1 MSFCCCLVTIFKH
14 ISSFLSAGDP
24 FDKPPCR
31 GCSSYLV
38 EPYIKCAECGPS
50 PLLLCL
56 QCFTRGYE
64 YKKHQSDHKYEI
76 MTSDFPV
83 LEPGWTAQEEMALL
97 EAVMDCGFGN
107 WQDVAYQMRTKTKE
121 ECESHYM
128 KNFINNPLFSSTLL
142 SLRQMEEARTADNAI
157 PFKPTDDPPR
167 PSFDSQL
174 SRDMAGYMPARADF
188 MEEFDNYAEWDL
200 KDIDF
205 VDDDSD
211 ILHVSYDIQVALHVS
226 AALKV
231 AVVDIYHSRL
241 KERQR
246 RKKIIRDHG
255 LINLR
260 KFQILERRY
269 PKEVQDLYD
278 AMRRFARVVGPVE
291 HDKFIESHALLMNNA
306 VSPPVVL
313 EFELR
318 REIRRLQEYRREGI
332 QSFCGAKVYERVKR
346 VREDERSKR
355 NMLCEVLQY
364 IHDDR
369 ACQQWLHKQAAI
381 DAGITPVVT
390 TITTSAGRRSAP
402 PLNLTGLP
410 GTEKLNERERE
421 LCQVVRLVPGAYLEY
436 KQALLNECRRQG
448 GLRLAQARS
457 LIKIDVNKTRKIYD
471 FLIKEG
477 YINKA

>member
-1 MSFCCCLVTIFKH
+1 MFVSD
-14 ISSFLSAGDP
+14 DP

-31 GCSSYLV
+31 GCSSLLT

-50 PLLLCL
+50 PFLLCL
-56 QCFTRGYE
+56 QCFTKGFE
-64 YKKHQSDHKYEI
+64 YKKHESDHKYEI

-83 LEPGWTAQEEMALL
+83 LESGWTAQEEMALL

-128 KNFINNPLFSSTLL
+128 KNFIHNPLFSSTLL
-142 SLRQMEEARTADNAI
+142 SLRKTKDSRFAEGAI

-167 PSFDSQL
+167 PTFDSVL

-205 VDDDSD
+205 VEDDSD
-211 ILHVSYDIQVALHVS
+211 ILR
-226 AALKV
+226 ALKLSV
-231 AVVDIYHSRL
+231 GGFLSYFLFGCIFFPLTSFLPFSFSV
-241 KERQR
+241 
-246 RKKIIRDHG
+246 
-255 LINLR
+255 
-260 KFQILERRY
+260 LERCY
-269 PKEVQDLYD
+269 PKEVQELYD
-278 AMRRFARVVGPVE
+278 VMRRFARVVGPIE
-291 HDKFIESHALLMNNA
+291 HDKFIESHA
-306 VSPPVVL
+306 L

-318 REIRRLQEYRREGI
+318 REIRRLQEYRKAGI
-332 QSFCGAKVYERVKR
+332 KSFCSAKVYERAKR
-346 VREDERSKR
+346 MREEERRKR
-355 NMLCEVLQY
+355 TMLCDVLQY
-364 IHDDR
+364 IQDGR
-369 ACQQWLHKQAAI
+369 ACQQWLSKQAAI
-381 DAGITPVVT
+381 VENGEEICVAT
-390 TITTSAGRRSAP
+390 GRRSAP

-410 GTEKLNERERE
+410 GTEKLNEREKE

-448 GLRLAQARS
+448 GLRLAQARA

-477 YINKA
+477 YITKA

>member
-1 MSFCCCLVTIFKH
+1 MDRLASF
-14 ISSFLSAGDP
+14 GNDP
-24 FDKPPCR
+24 FDKPPCK
-31 GCSSYLV
+31 GCSSHLT

-50 PLLLCL
+50 PFLICL
-56 QCFTRGYE
+56 QCYTRGFE
-64 YKKHQSDHKYEI
+64 FKKHQSDHKYEI

-142 SLRQMEEARTADNAI
+142 SLQKTKDSHFADTAI

-167 PSFDSQL
+167 PTFDSVL

-211 ILHVSYDIQVALHVS
+211 VLR
-226 AALKV
+226 ALKL
-231 AVVDIYHSRL
+231 AVLLPTHSAVPL
-241 KERQR
+241 SPSV
-246 RKKIIRDHG
+246 
-255 LINLR
+255 LV
-260 KFQILERRY
+260 LERCY
-269 PKEVQDLYD
+269 PKEVQEMYD
-278 AMRRFARVVGPVE
+278 AMRRFARVVGPTE
-291 HDKFIESHALLMNNA
+291 HDKFIESNA
-306 VSPPVVL
+306 
-313 EFELR
+313 
-318 REIRRLQEYRREGI
+318 
-332 QSFCGAKVYERVKR
+332 CAKVYDRVKR
-346 VREDERSKR
+346 VREEERRKR
-355 NMLCEVLQY
+355 TMLSDMLQY
-364 IHDDR
+364 IQDSR
-369 ACQQWLHKQAAI
+369 ACQQWLSKQAAI

-390 TITTSAGRRSAP
+390 PLPVTVSGRRSAP

-410 GTEKLNERERE
+410 GTEKLNEREKE

-448 GLRLAQARS
+448 GLRLAQARA

-477 YINKA
+477 YITKA

>member
-1 MSFCCCLVTIFKH
+1 MEHLASF
-14 ISSFLSAGDP
+14 GNDP
-24 FDKPPCR
+24 SDKPPCR
-31 GCSSYLV
+31 GCSSNLV

-50 PLLLCL
+50 PFLLCL
-56 QCFTRGYE
+56 QCFTRGFE
-64 YKKHQSDHKYEI
+64 FKKHESNHKYEI

-83 LEPGWTAQEEMALL
+83 LEPSWTAQEEMALL

-107 WQDVAYQMRTKTKE
+107 WQDVAYQMRTKNKE
-121 ECESHYM
+121 ECEAHYM

-142 SLRQMEEARTADNAI
+142 NLRQIEEARTADTAI

-167 PSFDSQL
+167 PTFDSLL

-211 ILHVSYDIQVALHVS
+211 ILH
-226 AALKV
+226 ALKI

-241 KERQR
+241 KERGR
-246 RKKIIRDHG
+246 RKK
-255 LINLR
+255 
-260 KFQILERRY
+260 
-269 PKEVQDLYD
+269 
-278 AMRRFARVVGPVE
+278 RFARVVGPIE
-291 HDKFIESHALLMNNA
+291 HDKFIESHAL
-306 VSPPVVL
+306 

-318 REIRRLQEYRREGI
+318 REIGRLQEYRRAGI
-332 QSFCGAKVYERVKR
+332 QSFCSAKVYERVKQ
-346 VREDERSKR
+346 VREDERRKR
-355 NMLCEVLQY
+355 TMLVDVLQY
-364 IHDDR
+364 IQDGR
-369 ACQQWLHKQAAI
+369 ACQQWLSKQARRAI
-381 DAGITPVVT
+381 TEIPPTYSVVYYC
-390 TITTSAGRRSAP
+390 RRCAP

-410 GTEKLNERERE
+410 GTEKLNDREKE

-448 GLRLAQARS
+448 GLRLAQARA

>member
-1 MSFCCCLVTIFKH
+1 MDRIASF
-14 ISSFLSAGDP
+14 SDDP

-31 GCSSYLV
+31 GCSSHLT

-50 PLLLCL
+50 PFLLCL
-56 QCFTRGYE
+56 QVTGIFYVTSA
-64 YKKHQSDHKYEI
+64 Q
-76 MTSDFPV
+76 TSDFPV

-142 SLRQMEEARTADNAI
+142 SLKKTKDSRFAEGAI
-157 PFKPTDDPPR
+157 PFKPCDDPPR
-167 PSFDSQL
+167 PIFDSVL

-211 ILHVSYDIQVALHVS
+211 ILH
-226 AALKV
+226 ALKL

-260 KFQILERRY
+260 KFQMLERCY
-269 PKEVQDLYD
+269 PKEVQELYD
-278 AMRRFARVVGPVE
+278 AMRRFARVVGPTE
-291 HDKFIESHALLMNNA
+291 HDKFIESHA
-306 VSPPVVL
+306 V

-318 REIRRLQEYRREGI
+318 REIRRLQDYRKAGI
-332 QSFCGAKVYERVKR
+332 KSFCSAKVYERVGRLREEERKKR
-346 VREDERSKR
+346 T
-355 NMLCEVLQY
+355 MLNDVLQY
-364 IHDDR
+364 IQDGK
-369 ACQQWLHKQAAI
+369 AFGSGEVELS
-381 DAGITPVVT
+381 T
-390 TITTSAGRRSAP
+390 GRRSAP

-410 GTEKLNERERE
+410 GTEKLNEREKE

-448 GLRLAQARS
+448 GLRLAQARA

-477 YINKA
+477 YITKA

>member
-1 MSFCCCLVTIFKH
+1 MDRLASFTN
-14 ISSFLSAGDP
+14 DP

-31 GCSSYLV
+31 GCSSYLT

-50 PLLLCL
+50 PFLLCL
-56 QCFTRGYE
+56 QCFTRGFE
-64 YKKHQSDHKYEI
+64 YKKHESDHKYEI

-142 SLRQMEEARTADNAI
+142 SLRKTKDSRFAEGAI

-167 PSFDSQL
+167 PTFDSVL

-211 ILHVSYDIQVALHVS
+211 ILR
-226 AALKV
+226 ALKLS
-231 AVVDIYHSRL
+231 VVDIYHSRL

-260 KFQILERRY
+260 KFQMLERCY
-269 PKEVQDLYD
+269 PKEVQELYD
-278 AMRRFARVVGPVE
+278 VMRRFARVVGPIE
-291 HDKFIESHALLMNNA
+291 HDKFIESHA
-306 VSPPVVL
+306 L

-318 REIRRLQEYRREGI
+318 REIRRLQEYRKAGI
-332 QSFCGAKVYERVKR
+332 KSFCSAKVYERVKR
-346 VREDERSKR
+346 MREDERRKR
-355 NMLCEVLQY
+355 TMLCDVLQY
-364 IHDDR
+364 IQDGR
-369 ACQQWLHKQAAI
+369 ACQQWLSKQAAI
-381 DAGITPVVT
+381 DAGITPAVT
-390 TITTSAGRRSAP
+390 TITVSATGRRSAP

-410 GTEKLNERERE
+410 GTEKLNEREKE

-448 GLRLAQARS
+448 GLRLAQARA

-477 YINKA
+477 YITKA